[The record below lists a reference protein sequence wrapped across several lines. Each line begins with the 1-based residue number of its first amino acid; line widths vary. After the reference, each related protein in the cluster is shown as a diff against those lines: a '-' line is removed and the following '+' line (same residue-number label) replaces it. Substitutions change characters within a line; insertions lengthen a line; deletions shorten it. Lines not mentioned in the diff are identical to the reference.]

1 MKLISLLHE
10 SIKILRE
17 HGVKKPKTD
26 AETIISSVLG
36 ISKVDIYVQR
46 EIDVSEEEKEKI
58 LKIVRERASGEPLE
72 YLLGYKYFW
81 GMKFIVDRGVL
92 IPRFDTETLVH
103 VASRVCKS
111 PKSILDIGTGTG
123 IIGITLKKLF
133 PNAYVIMTDISD
145 IALENCKKNVK
156 NLLGEEVE
164 GVEIIKVDIFENLWS
179 FTGWGKFDLVIS
191 NPPYISEKDMK
202 NLEPEVKKEPITSLY
217 GGPLGIDFYLRI
229 ADKVKKFITDRGKII
244 LEVGDEE
251 QAELVKE
258 IFKLKGFRN
267 FLKFK
272 DLSNQ
277 TRGIVIFNF

>member
-1 MKLISLLHE
+1 MKLIYLLNE

-26 AETIISSVLG
+26 AEIIISSILG
-36 ISKVDIYVQR
+36 ISRTDIYLQR
-46 EIDVSEEEKEKI
+46 EAEVSEEKKEKI
-58 LKIVRERASGEPLE
+58 LKTVKERASGEPLE

-92 IPRFDTETLVH
+92 IPRFDTETLIYI
-103 VASRVCKS
+103 ASRVCRS

-133 PNAYVIMTDISD
+133 PNAYVVMTDISD
-145 IALENCKKNVK
+145 IALENCRKNVK
-156 NLLGEEVE
+156 NLLSDEVE
-164 GVEIIKVDIFENLWS
+164 GVEIVKVDIFENLWN

-191 NPPYISEKDMK
+191 NPPYISEKDME
-202 NLEPEVKKEPITSLY
+202 NLEPEVKKEPISSLY
-217 GGPLGIDFYLRI
+217 GGLLGIDFYLRI
-229 ADKVKKFITDRGKII
+229 ADKVKTFISNRGKII
-244 LEVGDEE
+244 LEVGDDE

-258 IFKLKGFRN
+258 VFKLKGFRN